1 MFLEQQRFWLELVN
15 ARRQW
20 EDDSALVGYVPER
33 HRDFESP
40 RDWSR
45 RRAFNYLVNNVDML
59 RSNHQALEAG
69 RRLDYAMLN
78 NILKEGELRLLEWGG
93 LDSIRMQQQ
102 ARARVGSRIE
112 TLVALSPKGGLN
124 RGTVFIRNT
133 VERAV
138 FYFAQYVDYRF
149 ADPAYPGAS
158 PGKFQVKECLRPAC
172 RKLFV
177 RTPETLLYCSDDCAE
192 RDR

>member
-20 EDDSALVGYVPER
+20 EDDSALLGYVPER
-33 HRDFESP
+33 HREFDSP
-40 RDWSR
+40 PAWSR

-69 RRLDYAMLN
+69 RRLDYGMLN
-78 NILKEGELRLLEWGG
+78 NILKEGELRLLHWGG

-102 ARARVGSRIE
+102 ARSRVGSRIE
-112 TLVALSPKGGLN
+112 TLVALSPKPGLN

-149 ADPAYPGAS
+149 ADAAYPGAS
-158 PGKFQVKECLRPAC
+158 PGKFQVKECLRPDC

-177 RTPETLLYCSDDCAE
+177 RTPETLLYCSDECAE
-192 RDR
+192 SDR